1 MANVTISNISR
12 ITSTTMI
19 GYGGGNVLLPLSGSN
34 DGGTTWVTNVST
46 LSDIKTFMFKSGT
59 IDSNAS
65 LVTTA
70 NVTANNIIVTSN
82 TDVSGNVSA
91 TYFLGNG
98 SLLTGLGTHYEDS
111 DTVNLLAS
119 FGSNT
124 IETTGNITG
133 GNINADDVI
142 VSGTVNSDT
151 VVVSGNISANYYL
164 GLRSLPFTV
173 AGTTYSLVDGDQ
185 DRTIVTTSSSN
196 VTITVEDD
204 TTTNF
209 PLGTSITILQVGAG
223 QVTLANAANVTL
235 NSAGNIGAFKNRYQY
250 STCGVYKYDANTW
263 VAFGDL
269 VV

>member
-1 MANVTISNISR
+1 
-12 ITSTTMI
+12 MI
-19 GYGGGNVLLPLSGSN
+19 GYGGGNVLLPLSNSN

-46 LSDIKTFMFKSGT
+46 LSDIRTFVFRSED
-59 IDSNAS
+59 ISSNVDLSTTGNVSANNVI
-65 LVTTA
+65 VTTDVETTG
-70 NVTANNIIVTSN
+70 NVSANNVIVT
-82 TDVSGNVSA
+82 TDVETTGNVSA

-98 SLLTGLGTHYEDS
+98 SQLTGLGLHYGNS
-111 DTVNLLAS
+111 DAVNLLAS

-133 GNINADDVI
+133 GNVNGDNVIADNI
-142 VSGTVNSDT
+142 TV
-151 VVVSGNISANYYL
+151 SANITADYYL
-164 GLRSLPFTV
+164 NLRSIPYTV

-204 TTTNF
+204 STVEF
-209 PLGTSITILQVGAG
+209 PLGTSISILQVGTG
-223 QVTLANAANVTL
+223 QVTLANAATVTL
-235 NSAGNIGAFKNRYQY
+235 NSPGNIGALSNRYQFT
-250 STCGVYKYDANTW
+250 TCGVYKYAANTW

>member
-19 GYGGGNVLLPLSGSN
+19 GYGGGNVLLPLSNSN

-46 LSDIKTFMFKSGT
+46 LSDIRTFVFRSED
-59 IDSNAS
+59 ISSNVDLSTTGNVSANNVI
-65 LVTTA
+65 VTT
-70 NVTANNIIVTSN
+70 
-82 TDVSGNVSA
+82 DVETTGNVSA

-98 SLLTGLGTHYEDS
+98 SQLTGLGLHYGNS
-111 DTVNLLAS
+111 DAVNLLAS

-133 GNINADDVI
+133 GNVNGDNVIADNI
-142 VSGTVNSDT
+142 TV
-151 VVVSGNISANYYL
+151 SANITADYYL
-164 GLRSLPFTV
+164 NLRSIPYTV

-204 TTTNF
+204 STVEF
-209 PLGTSITILQVGAG
+209 PLGTSISILQVGTG
-223 QVTLANAANVTL
+223 QVTLANAATVTL
-235 NSAGNIGAFKNRYQY
+235 NSPGNIGALSNRYQFT
-250 STCGVYKYDANTW
+250 TCGVYKYAANTW